1 MTFAVGIKG
10 IFGHL
15 LFSFFIFDIHW
26 TTLQRS
32 LPLKKAFEEAN
43 IFLNF
48 INLVLDI
55 ESKQDKKFS

>member
-15 LFSFFIFDIHW
+15 LFSFFFHIHW

-32 LPLKKAFEEAN
+32 SPLKKAFEEAN

-48 INLVLDI
+48 INLALDI
-55 ESKQDKKFS
+55 ESKQDKKLG